1 MTGII
6 MRRNRKV
13 RIIATLG
20 PVSSTHEMIKN
31 LVMAGADVFRLN
43 ASHGNHENMR
53 EKYNIIRQVEA
64 ELNRPIGILLDL
76 QGPKL
81 RIGTM
86 QEGVILKTGQQFN
99 FDLNP
104 EIGNSYRAPLL
115 HPEIFQAL
123 IPGARLLIN
132 DGKIS
137 VRVLECD
144 HQSAKTE
151 VINGGALTS
160 KKGVN
165 VPDVILPVSALTEKD
180 EKDLYFALDL
190 GVDWIAL
197 SFVQKPADVIYIKSI
212 VQGRA
217 GVMAKI
223 EKPGA
228 IQHLKEIFEFSDA
241 VMVARGDLGVELP
254 LEDVPSIQRQMIRM
268 GHQTGRPV
276 VVATQML
283 ESMIDNPVPTR
294 AEVSDVATAVYDG
307 TDAIMLSA
315 ESATGNFPIEA
326 VKVMDSVAQQVE
338 KDILYREYTEN
349 MRCPPENTPSDAI
362 SAAAR
367 QVAKTINAKVI
378 VTHTSSG
385 STALRASRERPSVP
399 ILAMTPV
406 EAVAR
411 RLTLVW
417 GLTIA
422 VTSNVSRFKESV
434 ENALQ
439 KVEEFGMAS
448 YGDKIVIT
456 AGVPFGT
463 SGTTNILRIA
473 KVGEFDN

>member
-1 MTGII
+1 

-20 PVSSTHEMIKN
+20 PSSSTHEMIKQ
-31 LVMAGADVFRLN
+31 LVISGADVFRLN
-43 ASHGNHENMR
+43 ASHGTHEGMR
-53 EKYNIIRQVEA
+53 EKYNIIRQIEQ
-64 ELNRPIGILLDL
+64 ELDRPIGILLDL

-81 RIGTM
+81 RVGMM
-86 QEGVILKTGQQFN
+86 QEGVVLQNGQEFN

-104 EIGNSYRAPLL
+104 EIGNAQRAPLL
-115 HPEIFQAL
+115 HPEIFAAL
-123 IPGARLLIN
+123 VPGARLLIN

-137 VRVLECD
+137 VKVLECTKEY
-144 HQSAKTE
+144 AKTE
-151 VINGGALTS
+151 VINGGALSS

-165 VPDVILPVSALTEKD
+165 VPDVILPVSALTDKD
-180 EKDLYFALDL
+180 EKDLRFALEL

-197 SFVQKPADVIYIKSI
+197 SFVQKPEDVTYIKSI

-228 IQHLKEIFEFSDA
+228 IMHLKEIFETSDA

-254 LEDVPSIQRQMIRM
+254 LEDVPSLQRKMVRM
-268 GHQTGRPV
+268 GHLTGKPV
-276 VVATQML
+276 VIATQML

-294 AEVSDVATAVYDG
+294 AEVSDVATAVYEG

-315 ESATGNFPIEA
+315 ESAAGQFPLEA
-326 VKVMDSVAQQVE
+326 VAVMNRVAEKVE
-338 KDILYREYTEN
+338 KDSLYREHTEN

-362 SAAAR
+362 TAAAR

-385 STALRASRERPSVP
+385 STAMRASRERPSVP

-406 EAVAR
+406 ESVAR

-422 VTSNVSRFKESV
+422 QTGNVSRFKESV

-448 YGDKIVIT
+448 NGDKIVVT
-456 AGVPFGT
+456 AGVPFGR

-473 KVGEFDN
+473 QVGEFDH